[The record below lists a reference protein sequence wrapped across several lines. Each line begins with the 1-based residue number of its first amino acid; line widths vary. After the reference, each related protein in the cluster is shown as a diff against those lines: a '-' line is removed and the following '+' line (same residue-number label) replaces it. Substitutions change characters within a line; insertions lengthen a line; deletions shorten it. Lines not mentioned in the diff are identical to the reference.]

1 MTQAMLKRSV
11 FDSLD
16 KKGYKI
22 LATSPR
28 EGSLPLRELSLDQPL
43 ALVFGNKHEGVINA
57 AIAAADGLVH
67 IPMKG
72 FTESFNISSEVYF

>member
-16 KKGYKI
+16 KRGIKSWLQALGKEVC
-22 LATSPR
+22 LS
-28 EGSLPLRELSLDQPL
+28 GELSPDQPL
-43 ALVFGNKHEGVINA
+43 ALVFGNEHEGVSNA

-72 FTESFNISSEVYF
+72 FTESFNISSEVYL